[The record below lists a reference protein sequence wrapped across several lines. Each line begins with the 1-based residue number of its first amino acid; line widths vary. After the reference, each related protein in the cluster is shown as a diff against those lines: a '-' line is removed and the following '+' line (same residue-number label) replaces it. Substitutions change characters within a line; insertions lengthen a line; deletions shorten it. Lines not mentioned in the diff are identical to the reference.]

1 MSKRINT
8 LKTFSLIAIL
18 YAVITF
24 YFKFDIV
31 TRFIQK
37 GDSPIEQLFLPTILL
52 VGGLIIF
59 IKNYKTK
66 KNDS

>member
-1 MSKRINT
+1 MGKRTNT
-8 LKTFSLIAIL
+8 IRTFSLIAIL

-24 YFKFDIV
+24 YFKFDII

-52 VGGLIIF
+52 VGGLFIF
-59 IKNYKTK
+59 LKSYKKQK
-66 KNDS
+66 K